1 MIKKRICCYEAV
13 RTATDSDR
21 DVEVVGDEELL
32 YMEEIRV
39 CRSVVELH
47 RVILV
52 PVIDGMVLPARLKL
66 RDFEFQELGN

>member
-21 DVEVVGDEELL
+21 DVEVVGDEELP

-39 CRSVVELH
+39 CRSIVELH

-52 PVIDGMVLPARLKL
+52 PCHRWHGSSGEDQAA
-66 RDFEFQELGN
+66 